1 MKTNVREM
9 VKMAMYVVLFVVLD
23 YISAHYIPRMPQGG
37 SWGIGTTVLII
48 AAYDLG
54 MIKAMGITSLVLL
67 LSFWYDPPYFI
78 GWGQYALDYLIG
90 YMAYSLVSVLPRLT
104 NNKKSFYYTLLPVVI
119 VNGLR
124 FLSST
129 VSGVVYYN
137 VGWVESVVY
146 QSMYMVPTL
155 ISSVLLVPIL
165 FVALQPFFNK
175 ETKR

>member
-23 YISAHYIPRMPQGG
+23 YISAYYIPRMPQGG

-54 MIKAMGITSLVLL
+54 VLKSMGITLLVLL
-67 LSFWYDPPYFI
+67 LSIWYDPPYFVS
-78 GWGQYALDYLIG
+78 WGQYALDYLIG
-90 YMAYSLVSVLPRLT
+90 YLAYSLVPLLPTLT
-104 NNKKSFYYTLLPVVI
+104 KNKKSVYYTLLPVVI
-119 VNGLR
+119 VNGIR

-137 VGWVESVVY
+137 VGWSESIIY

-155 ISSVLLVPIL
+155 ISSVILVPIL
-165 FVALQPFFNK
+165 FVALKPFFNK
-175 ETKR
+175 DLK